1 MSVARSGSG
10 GDKFTAKLAWVTPAL
25 CGQLGGFLGAVAVI
39 LYLQTPQLATIK
51 QQGKNLSKAVL
62 QQEEAKAQAQLSI
75 SKQLP
80 TFGFNNLVADWHF
93 INFMQYFGDNEVR
106 QKAGYASAME
116 YFDAILNRDPRFLEA
131 YYYLSNAGSIY
142 AGQPERSVALMNR
155 SLKSLSPKVPDRGYF
170 IWRLKAVDEL
180 LFLGRVPDARNSMQ
194 NAANWAKQYD
204 TEEGQ
209 NVARL
214 SQNTANYL
222 SRNPNSKKAQ
232 FDAWNMVLKAAID
245 DFVIKRAI
253 VGIQST
259 GGKVTIITTGEF
271 KEFKVEAPAK
281 D

>member
-1 MSVARSGSG
+1 MSVSIPGSG
-10 GDKFTAKLAWVTPAL
+10 WDKFRAKLAGVSPAL
-25 CGQLGGFLGAVAVI
+25 CGQLGGILGAFSVI
-39 LYLQTPQLATIK
+39 IYLQTPQLAAIK
-51 QQGKNLSKAVL
+51 QQGNNLSKAAL
-62 QQEEAKAQAQLSI
+62 QQEEAKAQSQLSI

-80 TFGFNNLVADWHF
+80 TFGFRNLVANWHF
-93 INFMQYFGDNEVR
+93 INFMQYFGDEVR

-116 YFDAILNRDPRFLEA
+116 YFDAILDRDPRFLEA

-142 AGQPERSVALMNR
+142 AGQPERSVALMSR

-194 NAANWAKQYD
+194 NAANWASQYD

-222 SRNPNSKKAQ
+222 ARNPNSKQAQ
-232 FDAWNMVLKAAID
+232 FDAWNMVLNAAID

-253 VGIQST
+253 AGIQAT
-259 GGKVTIITTGEF
+259 GGKVTISPTG
-271 KEFKVEAPAK
+271 EFKVEAPAK